1 MKVELKWLHINQV
14 DPEYFYNE
22 LINLGDLEY
31 VTADWRYCRNERWT
45 WKQCEDKVQRES
57 ILLKR
62 KEE

>member
-31 VTADWRYCRNERWT
+31 VTVD
-45 WKQCEDKVQRES
+45 
-57 ILLKR
+57 
-62 KEE
+62 